1 MDEKKIVL
9 DTNILISA
17 FGWKGKPK
25 EIFSKVI
32 NGEFKLIMSQ
42 KQLEEVEMV
51 IEYPKFSFT
60 NDQKSRF
67 LKILLA
73 TINIVETSG
82 KLNLI
87 KDDVK
92 DDVILESAVEN
103 DAEFLISGD
112 EHLLK
117 IKKYGNTKIVTA
129 TEFLELIKS

>member
-87 KDDVK
+87 KDDLK